1 MFSVAMDMH
10 NVGGTPG
17 GMRAFVLGL
26 IMLAVG
32 GYLLM
37 NQVTVHGGFW
47 RFDFLGGYGRSFGIT
62 LIPLLFG
69 IGILFFDGSS
79 FAGRFL
85 TGVGALF
92 IIAGIIA
99 NLDIHFQRTSMFNT
113 LVMLILI
120 VGGIGLIVRAVMPM
134 ERKSRRGRK
143 GDRDDDEE

>member
-1 MFSVAMDMH
+1 MN

-17 GMRAFVLGL
+17 GMKTFLLGI
-26 IMLAVG
+26 IMLCVG

-37 NQVTVHGGFW
+37 NQVSVNGGYW
-47 RFDFLGGYGRSFGIT
+47 RFDFGGGAGRTFGIT

-85 TGVGALF
+85 TGAGALF
-92 IIAGIIA
+92 IITGIIA
-99 NLDIHFQRTSMFNT
+99 NMDIHYRQTSLFNT
-113 LVMLILI
+113 IVMLVLL

-134 ERKSRRGRK
+134 ERKSRRGRN
-143 GDRDDDEE
+143 RDDEEE